1 MALGN
6 ANTTAQARGKNKAV
20 KIKRHKEVRTAVGYT
35 QISASPKQ
43 SSNAC
48 SINTSSGLTETYY
61 HSGRAALPAQF
72 DQVYSKRRANERYY
86 LEPGHYKTSN
96 GTLHQSFEIGRR
108 GSVMAVTIC
117 KS

>member
-6 ANTTAQARGKNKAV
+6 ANTSAQSRGKNKPILV
-20 KIKRHKEVRTAVGYT
+20 KRRKEVVIAKGYT

-61 HSGRAALPAQF
+61 HSGRAALPARF

-86 LEPGHYKTSN
+86 LEPGHYKTSD

-108 GSVMAVTIC
+108 GSVMAVSAC